1 MYLKIWISG
10 FSWKISSGKTGPTFL
25 HGNNWWVMTA
35 RCKLA
40 SRRQS
45 TGVPTTPREPSC
57 LPASLFDIVYLP
69 SRHLLTHHD
78 RVRVRVKVTR
88 SCPTLCDPM
97 DYTVHGIPQA
107 RILARV
113 ALPFYRESSQS
124 RDRTRSPTVQE
135 GFLWVEPPGKPKNTG
150 MGSLSLLQQILLTQ
164 ELNRGLLRCRWILYQ
179 WSYQGSPV
187 NSS

>member
-1 MYLKIWISG
+1 
-10 FSWKISSGKTGPTFL
+10 
-25 HGNNWWVMTA
+25 MTA
-35 RCKLA
+35 HCKLA

-45 TGVPTTPREPSC
+45 TGVPTTPRGPSC

-69 SRHLLTHHD
+69 SRHLLIHHD
-78 RVRVRVKVTR
+78 RVSVRVKVTR
-88 SCPTLCDPM
+88 LCPTLCDPM

-107 RILARV
+107 RILERV
-113 ALPFYRESSQS
+113 ALPFYRGSSQS

-135 GFLWVEPPGKPKNTG
+135 DSLPVEPPGKPKNTG

-164 ELNRGLLRCRWILYQ
+164 ELNRGLLCCRWILYQ
-179 WSYQGSPV
+179 WSYQGSLV